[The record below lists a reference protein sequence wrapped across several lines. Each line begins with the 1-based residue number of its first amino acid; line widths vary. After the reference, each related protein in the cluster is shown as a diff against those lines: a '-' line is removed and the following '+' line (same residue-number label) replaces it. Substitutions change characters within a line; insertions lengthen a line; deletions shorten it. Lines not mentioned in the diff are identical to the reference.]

1 MAFVILN
8 GLYIGTITLV
18 AFRYGLNDSAQ
29 KAQSMAF
36 MVLSI
41 AQLFH
46 ALNLRSRTH
55 SLWEVGVLRNKWLVF
70 TLVFGILLQVAVCE
84 LPFLQVLLKT
94 VSLSLI
100 DWLLVLGLS
109 ISVIV
114 INEMSKWIAKEH

>member
-1 MAFVILN
+1 M
-8 GLYIGTITLV
+8 
-18 AFRYGLNDSAQ
+18 
-29 KAQSMAF
+29 
-36 MVLSI
+36 
-41 AQLFH
+41 
-46 ALNLRSRTH
+46 
-55 SLWEVGVLRNKWLVF
+55 RNKWLVF

>member
-1 MAFVILN
+1 
-8 GLYIGTITLV
+8 
-18 AFRYGLNDSAQ
+18 
-29 KAQSMAF
+29 MAF

-84 LPFLQVLLKT
+84 LPFLQVLLKA

-109 ISVIV
+109 ISVII